1 MHYILIMV
9 LSVYVKQT
17 KICVISY
24 MNNAVLHLKVFFS
37 FDSNT
42 TEVSSG
48 KGTANLPGV
57 PDITSDC

>member
-24 MNNAVLHLKVFFS
+24 MNNAVLNLKVFFRLTVARRMS
-37 FDSNT
+37 LV
-42 TEVSSG
+42 E
-48 KGTANLPGV
+48 KER
-57 PDITSDC
+57 